1 VIKHGIKAT
10 GMPAWGKSMGDEYIW
25 GMVAFI
31 DQLPT
36 MDAKQY
42 QALVASSGG
51 HQHGGGE
58 TQMHNHEGQHGDNKP
73 GHHGNSGGG
82 DDHHG
87 SGDAG
92 EPGHHDAAATDSEG
106 GSAPKAGHHSDMS
119 GDDHHAGDKAAPSG
133 GDHHSEQT
141 PNASPKTHTHA
152 DGKDHLHES

>member
-1 VIKHGIKAT
+1 MIKHGIKAT

-25 GMVAFI
+25 GMVAFLN
-31 DQLPT
+31 QLPT

-42 QALVASSGG
+42 QTLVASSGG

-73 GHHGNSGGG
+73 GHHDNSGGG

-119 GDDHHAGDKAAPSG
+119 GDDHHAGDEASSNG
-133 GDHHSEQT
+133 GDHHAEQA

-152 DGKDHLHES
+152 DGKEHVHES